1 MFQPR
6 SCACDLLAG
15 GSLER
20 EWAIVT
26 LAQFEWNFA
35 DTEGAERSGR
45 TEFAVAVIQV
55 LAAKSVVDLWHGMAH
70 IPTVPVAKTKSIR
83 SNRLV
88 ARISPD
94 DKMLLERAAILEGSS
109 LASFVVSH
117 VRTAAAE
124 VIRQHESI
132 RLNQAESERFLKA
145 LTAPPAK
152 PTARMAR
159 ALELY
164 KQTVTER

>member
-1 MFQPR
+1 
-6 SCACDLLAG
+6 
-15 GSLER
+15 
-20 EWAIVT
+20 
-26 LAQFEWNFA
+26 
-35 DTEGAERSGR
+35 
-45 TEFAVAVIQV
+45 
-55 LAAKSVVDLWHGMAH
+55 MAH
-70 IPTVPVAKTKSIR
+70 VSAVPSTKTKPIR

-94 DKMLLERAAILEGSS
+94 DKVLLERAAILEGSS

-117 VRTAAAE
+117 IRTVAAE
-124 VIRQHESI
+124 VIRQHETI
-132 RLNQAESERFLKA
+132 QLNREESERFLKA

-164 KQTVTER
+164 RKTVTER

>member
-1 MFQPR
+1 
-6 SCACDLLAG
+6 LNG
-15 GSLER
+15 ISL
-20 EWAIVT
+20 I
-26 LAQFEWNFA
+26 N
-35 DTEGAERSGR
+35 EGAARFGQ
-45 TEFAVAVIQV
+45 TDFAAAVIQV
-55 LAAKSVVDLWHGMAH
+55 LAAKSVVDLWHEMAH
-70 IPTVPVAKTKSIR
+70 ISTVPVAKTKSIR

-94 DKMLLERAAILEGSS
+94 DKALLERAAILEGSS

-124 VIRQHESI
+124 VIRQHETI
-132 RLNQAESERFLKA
+132 QLNQAESERFLKA

>member
-1 MFQPR
+1 
-6 SCACDLLAG
+6 
-15 GSLER
+15 
-20 EWAIVT
+20 
-26 LAQFEWNFA
+26 
-35 DTEGAERSGR
+35 
-45 TEFAVAVIQV
+45 
-55 LAAKSVVDLWHGMAH
+55 MAH
-70 IPTVPVAKTKSIR
+70 IPTVSVAKTKSIR
-83 SNRLV
+83 TNRLV

-124 VIRQHESI
+124 VIRQHETI
-132 RLNQAESERFLKA
+132 QLNQAESERFLKA

>member
-1 MFQPR
+1 MLEEDAVGGLVDFLP
-6 SCACDLLAG
+6 AG
-15 GSLER
+15 TG
-20 EWAIVT
+20 
-26 LAQFEWNFA
+26 
-35 DTEGAERSGR
+35 
-45 TEFAVAVIQV
+45 
-55 LAAKSVVDLWHGMAH
+55 
-70 IPTVPVAKTKSIR
+70 
-83 SNRLV
+83 
-88 ARISPD
+88 
-94 DKMLLERAAILEGSS
+94 AAILEGSS

-124 VIRQHESI
+124 VIRQHETI
-132 RLNQAESERFLKA
+132 QLNQAESERFLKA